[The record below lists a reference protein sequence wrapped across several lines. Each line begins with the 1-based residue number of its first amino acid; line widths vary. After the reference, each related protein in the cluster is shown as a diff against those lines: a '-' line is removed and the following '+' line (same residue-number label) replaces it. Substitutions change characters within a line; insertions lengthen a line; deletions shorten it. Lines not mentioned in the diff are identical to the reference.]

1 MNLILL
7 ELCLRLCIQEA
18 KKNISLTGYLQEKK
32 KIRKKEA

>member
-18 KKNISLTGYLQEKK
+18 KKNISGYLQEKK